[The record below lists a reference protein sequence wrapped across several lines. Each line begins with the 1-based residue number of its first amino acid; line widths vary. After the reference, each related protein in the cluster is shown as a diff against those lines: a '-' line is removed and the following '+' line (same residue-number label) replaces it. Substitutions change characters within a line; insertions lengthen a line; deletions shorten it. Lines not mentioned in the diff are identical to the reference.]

1 MTINPLFTNNQE
13 EKKPSIFNIFI
24 LPLGVG
30 LGLVLVFIVLPNILP
45 GLATSIIGASPKAFW
60 YLSRATAI
68 LSYFI
73 LWMSMMLGLAMTSQL
88 ASKGTTRAAIFEIH
102 KFTSLM
108 GIFFAFF
115 HALILMGDQFLK
127 FGLLNV
133 LIPFA
138 SFAYRPVWVGLGQV
152 AIYVWVFLILS
163 FYVRK
168 VLTKKWWRI
177 IHFASFATFLLA
189 LVHGITS
196 GTDIG
201 LFSMQSFYWVSGGLF
216 IFLTI
221 YRILITLLKNNELAS
236 IQKSQ

>member
-1 MTINPLFTNNQE
+1 LRINPLFTDNQE

-30 LGLVLVFIVLPNILP
+30 LGLLLVFIVLPNILP
-45 GLATSIIGASPKAFW
+45 GLAASIIGASPKAFW

-73 LWMSMMLGLAMTSQL
+73 LWMSMMLGLAITSQL

-102 KFTSLM
+102 KFTSLL

-115 HALILMGDQFLK
+115 HALLLMGDQFLK

-133 LIPFA
+133 FIPFA
-138 SFAYRPVWVGLGQV
+138 SFAYRPLWVGLGQI
-152 AIYVWVFLILS
+152 AIYVWIFLVLS

-168 VLTKKWWRI
+168 LLTKKWWRI
-177 IHFASFATFLLA
+177 IHFASFATYLLA

-196 GTDIG
+196 GIDTG
-201 LFSMQSFYWVSGGLF
+201 LLSMQSFYWVSGGLF

-221 YRILITLLKNNELAS
+221 YRILITLLQNDQSTVVQKN
-236 IQKSQ
+236 Q

>member
-1 MTINPLFTNNQE
+1 LRINPLFTDNQE

-30 LGLVLVFIVLPNILP
+30 LGLLLVFIVLPNILP
-45 GLATSIIGASPKAFW
+45 GLAASIIGASPKAFW

-88 ASKGTTRAAIFEIH
+88 ASKGATRAAIFEIH
-102 KFTSLM
+102 KFTSLL
-108 GIFFAFF
+108 GFFFAFF
-115 HALILMGDQFLK
+115 HALLLIGDQYLK

-133 LIPFA
+133 FIPFA
-138 SFAYRPVWVGLGQV
+138 SFAYRPLWVGLGQI
-152 AIYVWVFLILS
+152 AIYVWIFLVLS

-168 VLTKKWWRI
+168 LLTKKWWRI

-196 GTDIG
+196 GTDTG
-201 LFSMQSFYWVSGGLF
+201 LLSMQSFYWVSGGLF

-221 YRILITLLKNNELAS
+221 YRIMITLLQNDQSTVVQKN
-236 IQKSQ
+236 Q